1 MVTGRSSAKRM
12 RPGKQSVPAQG
23 PRWNLQSESSIHQRA
38 WSRGQDASR
47 GGGGI
52 GAIEIEPL
60 KAGMARAIDVEL
72 TPTNEAAARELLV
85 RSTSPRLK
93 SSCPRYGCG
102 WVCHFGSG
110 CARADPAPQR

>member
-1 MVTGRSSAKRM
+1 MSDCCTPNGYRQIFSEKNAAGEAKRTGARASM
-12 RPGKQSVPAQG
+12 EPS
-23 PRWNLQSESSIHQRA
+23 SESSIHQRA

-85 RSTSPRLK
+85 EAGPL
-93 SSCPRYGCG
+93 
-102 WVCHFGSG
+102 VHV
-110 CARADPAPQR
+110 